1 MISAKEIKAID
12 NKLTF
17 AIGYRNLYNILV
29 LAFGFVSFIYTQTG
43 TEFNWIAIVILIL
56 GCKWFLS
63 RLQDNIDTISVA
75 EC

>member
-17 AIGYRNLYNILV
+17 AIGYRNLYNIV
-29 LAFGFVSFIYTQTG
+29 VIAIGFYGGLTTPPGSV
-43 TEFNWIAIVILIL
+43 FNWISLVIALM
-56 GCKWFLS
+56 GGKWFLS
-63 RLQDNIDTISVA
+63 RLQDNIDTLSVA